1 MCGIVGFVGRDLNT
15 ARDAANAIAHR
26 GMDDN
31 GFYEHGSLVMAHRR
45 LAIVDLTPNGHQPML
60 SEDGNLVIVYNG
72 EVYNHLDIR
81 KQLIA
86 KGYRFR
92 SSSDTETI
100 LYGYA
105 AFGKRIVEML
115 NGIFAFAIYDKRKNE
130 LFIARDQIGTKP
142 LYYYHQKDTFG
153 FASELKAFLSLQGF
167 DRSIN
172 TTALFNYLQ
181 LLYCPGEQTPF
192 LHVKKLLPGHFAV
205 YNLSANTLNISTYY
219 QVSYANIDYSKTEKE
234 WISEVEN
241 TLLKAVESQLMSDV
255 PIGYFLSGGL
265 DSSLIVAMSRKLQPN
280 KPLPCFTIA
289 TGKEYEK
296 EGFADD
302 LRYAGK
308 VADYLKV
315 DLNVIESSTH
325 ILSFFDK
332 MIWHLDEPQADPAP
346 LHVYNICK
354 GAIEKNIKV
363 LLSGTAGDDLFS
375 GYRRHQAMNLERF
388 YRYIPQ
394 ALGSGLTSLSAL
406 FSAKIPSSRRIKKIL
421 NEAGKSKHER
431 MAGYFKWIS
440 SDHVVPLFNQEVRQ
454 SLNLN
459 LLPDRYLINKLNS
472 LPSHTSDLNK
482 MLFLEL
488 QGFLPDHNLNYSDK
502 MSMASGV
509 ETRVPFLDMPLVN
522 LAASIPDQ
530 FKMKGNSTKY
540 ILKKVAEKYLPHDV
554 IYRPKTGFGAPVREW
569 IKNDM
574 RAMVTER
581 INDSMPQW
589 NIFDMSEVKK
599 LIALNQKGKIDASLT
614 VWALLAIDSWMHQ
627 FYKNN

>member
-15 ARDAANAIAHR
+15 ARDAANVIAHR
-26 GMDDN
+26 GMDGN

-81 KQLIA
+81 KQLVA

-100 LYGYA
+100 LYGYS

-153 FASELKAFLSLQGF
+153 FASELKSFLSLQGF

-315 DLNVIESSTH
+315 DLNVIESSTD
-325 ILSFFDK
+325 ILAFFDK

-394 ALGSGLTSLSAL
+394 TLGSGLTSLSAL
-406 FSAKIPSSRRIKKIL
+406 FSAKNPSSRRIKKIL

>member
-15 ARDAANAIAHR
+15 ARDAANVIAHR
-26 GMDDN
+26 GMDGN

-81 KQLIA
+81 KQLVA

-153 FASELKAFLSLQGF
+153 FASELKSFLSLQGF

-315 DLNVIESSTH
+315 DLNVIESSTD
-325 ILSFFDK
+325 ILAFFDK

-394 ALGSGLTSLSAL
+394 TLGSGLTSLSAL
-406 FSAKIPSSRRIKKIL
+406 FSAKNPSSRRIKKIL